1 MRVSPPLLQRF
12 FLSLPFTLRLRFPPL
27 GDPRLLNPQSQ
38 QPRLGGIYKCL
49 KSQPK
54 TFPRTSKIDSKVA
67 LSNLGDR

>member
-38 QPRLGGIYKCL
+38 QPRQSLETCVPRWSLLTRDYK
-49 KSQPK
+49 KN
-54 TFPRTSKIDSKVA
+54 V
-67 LSNLGDR
+67 